1 MDFIRKNKFTIIE
14 ICCFLLLVVV
24 LVQVKNI
31 FFPNMG
37 KAIYGK
43 RLEGIESAKVTD
55 DKLSTVKE
63 NLGAQ
68 DSISKVSI
76 LINGK
81 IINVMLTVGDDLGL
95 DQAKALSDV
104 VYQEFSPDVQKFYDF
119 QVFIQ
124 KKNGASNFPII
135 GYKHH
140 NKENFSWT
148 RDRTESAE

>member
-1 MDFIRKNKFTIIE
+1 
-14 ICCFLLLVVV
+14 
-24 LVQVKNI
+24 
-31 FFPNMG
+31 
-37 KAIYGK
+37 
-43 RLEGIESAKVTD
+43 
-55 DKLSTVKE
+55 
-63 NLGAQ
+63 
-68 DSISKVSI
+68 
-76 LINGK
+76 
-81 IINVMLTVGDDLGL
+81 MLTVGDDLGL

-124 KKNGASNFPII
+124 KTNGASNFPII